1 MKDPKKTSRRSKALE
16 QASDVVEQTRM
27 FFKSQSLLKIPFGLR
42 WEAYPPLFKVR
53 QPSPHSFIMSEEAN
67 ISTVSAKIDM
77 YDDKKGKNALWPN
90 LATLDGCTDFLRSS
104 CLNFQ
109 ALEQATLMVYHFKG
123 SYQMGDADL
132 PDEVNN
138 LPLVLFSLQIQVLRG
153 SMTWCLCTNLPQN
166 IMPKVPEP
174 GFNRALARENAFARL
189 GE

>member
-1 MKDPKKTSRRSKALE
+1 MKDPKRTSRRSKALE

-53 QPSPHSFIMSEEAN
+53 QSSPHSFIMSKEAN

-77 YDDKKGKNALWPN
+77 YDDKKGNALWPD

-138 LPLVLFSLQIQVLRG
+138 LLLVSFSLQVQVLSG
-153 SMTWCLCTNLPQN
+153 SMTWCLYTILP
-166 IMPKVPEP
+166 KT
-174 GFNRALARENAFARL
+174 
-189 GE
+189 